1 MMKEVK
7 TKESRAKGTKKKKTL
22 RKETRYFKKK
32 IEWIKRK
39 TGDRFQRWYHENVND
54 NEKIEVLKILMLID
68 FPDKTDSDG
77 DNIIAGD
84 DDDALKFDSVDKF
97 CFHKQSTSYQG

>member
-1 MMKEVK
+1 M
-7 TKESRAKGTKKKKTL
+7 
-22 RKETRYFKKK
+22 
-32 IEWIKRK
+32 
-39 TGDRFQRWYHENVND
+39 ND

-68 FPDKTDSDG
+68 FPDKTDSDD

-97 CFHKQSTSYQG
+97 CFHKQ